1 MDGRRNRRVEMLET
15 EDIQPSRAFQRK
27 LDDLARSISAGDR
40 DSVQAGVAKRG
51 RGRPPG
57 SRKSKDSPP
66 KSKRPVGR
74 PPKSPRLQAGGLD
87 DLLGGGPPPPVRLV
101 SELEVPRPLMA
112 AGADRYRSKDAWGS
126 RSVSAGPERYKPR
139 ATSPQRTPKRSY
151 SPPRMAAAGLDQSAS
166 PRWESSAAPKRQ
178 PVRIITSDAWGPIAA
193 GGSEDSELRGA
204 APAYGGDNDPENV
217 LFLGQYLA
225 DNYKR
230 ISLDQACQEDI
241 DKVDDEDGTI
251 DLEIWYK
258 NKGRWDRMGNEVQS
272 RWAKRLKNRPGSVC
286 SSLVKDLLGFS
297 DSAYAKIRY
306 KFDDTSGYFMEG
318 IYKAKNKNVPKF
330 AVLVEMP
337 TGLALNENL
346 MKGGLGALGLTTVL
360 GGLGAGY
367 LYNQRQKM
375 YKGEVDFAEGI
386 KVVEDA
392 IAAAKREKESIERKG
407 QTQNEN
413 KDWVPKS
420 GYARSEKDNA
430 RIQTLDAYLASLK
443 EQQVKYKYRLAQ
455 DMLNGFDTELNKIR
469 DLKTKGIS
477 SEGNPELDNKIKEIE
492 MQQTRARIVALAA
505 LREYNENKVKQ
516 RNDIR
521 AQDSETRA
529 SFETFIEDGIN
540 TLVEHLNGSVSPDS
554 IKKLKDDAK
563 YLDELSLAIKPKTAW
578 YRGSPNNLKA
588 ITDLKPDADLSAVQK
603 AIYEIFPE
611 IEIKALIKGAQ
622 WDSLN
627 PEKKTELLTRLN
639 GGTRREFNSQED
651 ILGVWKQ
658 LLNKK
663 YGNLPPVTTAVS
675 TLS

>member
-87 DLLGGGPPPPVRLV
+87 DLLGGEPPPVRLV
-101 SELEVPRPLMA
+101 SELEVPRSSPLMA

-346 MKGGLGALGLTTVL
+346 MKGGLGALGLTTLL

-367 LYNQRQKM
+367 LYNQRQNM
-375 YKGEVDFAEGI
+375 YKGKVDFAEGI
-386 KVVEDA
+386 KVVEAA
-392 IAAAKREKESIERKG
+392 IADTERKILNIQRKG
-407 QTQNEN
+407 QKQEGGKWVGVDGYSQPESDKITQAALEATLNTLKN
-413 KDWVPKS
+413 Q
-420 GYARSEKDNA
+420 
-430 RIQTLDAYLASLK
+430 QT
-443 EQQVKYKYRLAQ
+443 KYKYRFADDKIQEIVAAQ
-455 DMLNGFDTELNKIR
+455 KKINPDDKNR
-469 DLKTKGIS
+469 NTL
-477 SEGNPELDNKIKEIE
+477 SEADQEKLRVLDG
-492 MQQTRARIVALAA
+492 QLQRAKIVALASIA
-505 LREYNENKVKQ
+505 
-516 RNDIR
+516 D
-521 AQDSETRA
+521 
-529 SFETFIEDGIN
+529 IN
-540 TLVEHLNGSVSPDS
+540 TDREERRKAISKDEINIRQQFSQAITAGIHTIEEILDKEVDEGMLT
-554 IKKLKDDAK
+554 KLKTDSK
-563 YLDELSLAIKPKTAW
+563 YLADLSAAIRPKTAR
-578 YRGSPNNLKA
+578 YLPSPNNLKA
-588 ITDLKPDADLSAVQK
+588 ITSLRLGATPADVKK
-603 AIYEIFPE
+603 AIFEVFPE
-611 IEIKALIKGAQ
+611 VELANLINDKSWAELGESKQAV
-622 WDSLN
+622 LN
-627 PEKKTELLTRLN
+627 LFTKLN
-639 GGTRREFNSQED
+639 GGDQYTQPTNKS
-651 ILGVWKQ
+651 
-658 LLNKK
+658 LLESWTDLVNKK
-663 YGNLPPVTTAVS
+663 YGNN
-675 TLS
+675 